1 MNIIVYYDIFLIFCL
16 FLHISY
22 KVDWKK
28 KIFRNVIPTKFKR
41 YCCEPGSPKIEGH
54 FTLRLHSP
62 YNNSL
67 SLQALPSRWKL
78 YKLGRDGILH

>member
-1 MNIIVYYDIFLIFCL
+1 MIYFRYFVYFYIFLIKLIGRRRYLEML
-16 FLHISY
+16 FRQSL
-22 KVDWKK
+22 KGTVVNQG
-28 KIFRNVIPTKFKR
+28 RL
-41 YCCEPGSPKIEGH
+41 KIEGH